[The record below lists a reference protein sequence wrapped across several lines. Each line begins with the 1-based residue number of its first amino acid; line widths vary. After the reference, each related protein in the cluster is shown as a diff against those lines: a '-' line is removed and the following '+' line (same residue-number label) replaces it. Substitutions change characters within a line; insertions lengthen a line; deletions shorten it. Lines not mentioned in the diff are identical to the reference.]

1 MERSRDRRVCSTDAT
16 VIHDTSQRF
25 DCGRRICGPDERRRR
40 IVSVF
45 EAADYDEAL
54 AQLAGHPE
62 IDVLFTDV
70 QLSGS
75 MDGLTLTR
83 TLTATRPDL
92 NLIVTS
98 GRRRPRDTD
107 LPDRATFVPKPYQ
120 IDAVA
125 QLIARMAAGF
135 GAN

>member
-1 MERSRDRRVCSTDAT
+1 MTPASVLIVE
-16 VIHDTSQRF
+16 
-25 DCGRRICGPDERRRR
+25 DESLVRMSAADELRA
-40 IVSVF
+40 VGFSVF

-98 GRRRPRDTD
+98 GRHRPRDTD

-120 IDAVA
+120 IDTVA